1 MELLKKDLFFVSDEI
16 KKTRANDLNGK
27 EWIKNSISI
36 WSELSKDSEEKKLD
50 HPAIFPWK
58 LAYKIIETFTGQT
71 RRNVLDPFLGSG
83 STLVACKKLNKNGFG
98 FDVNREYIQMSKNR
112 LKVLDIQKHKKSAIH
127 IIKDDAINITR
138 YLQKNTID
146 LCFTSPPYWNI
157 LNQKRTADSKNI
169 RDYKFSKENI
179 GKIPSYEEYLV
190 IMQSIFY
197 EVFKI
202 LKLNSYCI
210 INVMDLRKKNF
221 FYPLHID
228 LSSAMQKI
236 GFILDD
242 IIIWDRRQEYNNLRP
257 LGYPYVFRINKVHEF
272 LLIFKK
278 CQT

>member
-16 KKTRANDLNGK
+16 KKTRANELNGK

-58 LAYKIIETFTGQT
+58 LAYKIIETFTDQT
-71 RRNVLDPFLGSG
+71 RKNVLDPFLGSG

-98 FDVNREYIQMSKNR
+98 FDVNKEYIQMSKNR
-112 LKVLDIQKHKKSAIH
+112 LKVLDIRKHKKSAVH
-127 IIKDDAINITR
+127 IIKDNAINITN
-138 YLQKNTID
+138 YLPKNTID

-169 RDYKFSKENI
+169 RDYKFSKGNI
-179 GKIPSYEEYLV
+179 GKISTYEEYLV
-190 IMQSIFY
+190 IMQSIFQ
-197 EVFKI
+197 EVFKV

-210 INVMDLRKKNF
+210 VNVMDLRKKNF

-228 LSSAMQKI
+228 LSFAMQKI

-257 LGYPYVFRINKVHEF
+257 LGYPYVFRVNKVHEF